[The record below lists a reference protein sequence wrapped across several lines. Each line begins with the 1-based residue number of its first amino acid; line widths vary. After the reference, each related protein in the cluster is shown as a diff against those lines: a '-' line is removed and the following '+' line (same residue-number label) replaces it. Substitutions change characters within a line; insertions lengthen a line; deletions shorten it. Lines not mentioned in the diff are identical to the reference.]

1 VRVNEEKTS
10 NAATGAETQKDETTP
25 AFDLSTLPPIESI
38 DAGTDVSAFLQS
50 GVPAEMARAALRR
63 AWAADPTI
71 RDFIGL
77 SENSWDFTA
86 PNAILGFG
94 PLSAEDASRAMAQL
108 SGKVKDV
115 VKKIAAIEPPAERG
129 QAKAQQNDPATPKQ
143 PASSEQDE
151 REKKPAEL
159 AAASNSVQRNKE
171 NIATQQNEMES
182 SAITVPTRRNHGS
195 ALPE

>member
-1 VRVNEEKTS
+1 MT
-10 NAATGAETQKDETTP
+10 
-25 AFDLSTLPPIESI
+25 
-38 DAGTDVSAFLQS
+38 
-50 GVPAEMARAALRR
+50 RAALRR

-86 PNAILGFG
+86 PNTILGFG

-115 VKKIAAIEPPAERG
+115 VKQMAAIEPPAELV
-129 QAKAQQNDPATPKQ
+129 QAKVPQNAPATLKQ
-143 PASSEQDE
+143 TASREQDE
-151 REKKPAEL
+151 LEKKPAQL
-159 AAASNSVQRNKE
+159 ADTSNSVQRNKE
-171 NIATQQNEMES
+171 NIATQQNEVES
-182 SAITVPTRRNHGS
+182 SASIVPTRRNHGG